1 MASWRYHVSDGSRK
15 SRVGANSQVAKDIA
29 AAVSE
34 ALEEYGDEACEA
46 IKIAGRATAKEAAKR
61 IRKSKPGF
69 DGRDYLS
76 GWTSTQKE
84 NMRYKVSFA
93 VYNNRKPGLAHLLEF
108 GHAKAG
114 GGRNGQSRTTA
125 YPHIAP
131 IDNEVPDIM
140 VKYLKELLE

>member
-1 MASWRYHVSDGSRK
+1 MEAG
-15 SRVGANSQVAKDIA
+15 NSQVAKDIA

-34 ALEEYGDEACEA
+34 ALEEYGDEAREA

-61 IRKSKPGF
+61 IRKSSPGF

-108 GHAKAG
+108 GHAKQN
-114 GGRNGQSRTTA
+114 GGRTTE

-131 IDNEVPDIM
+131 VGNEVPDIM
-140 VKYLKELLE
+140 VKYLKEVLE